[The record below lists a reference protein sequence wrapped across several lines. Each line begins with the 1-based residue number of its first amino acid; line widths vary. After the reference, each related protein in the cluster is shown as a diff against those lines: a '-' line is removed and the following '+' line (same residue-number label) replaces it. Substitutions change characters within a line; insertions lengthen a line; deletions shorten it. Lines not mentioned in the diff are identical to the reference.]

1 MFSCSPTLAYRIFV
15 FYCENFK
22 KGLNYII
29 TRNLV
34 KFKYVLLIKYLSMRL
49 NSKFNDIKL
58 NLVKVIIIGIPSYSV
73 AIFSEKIVYVVP
85 TIAMMMMIA
94 NSVEMGH
101 TTSRN
106 RIDSEDSLTEEEGA
120 QQSTDSAGGI

>member
-1 MFSCSPTLAYRIFV
+1 MI
-15 FYCENFK
+15 
-22 KGLNYII
+22 YII
-29 TRNLV
+29 NRKLV
-34 KFKYVLLIKYLSMRL
+34 KFKYVFLVKYLSMRL

-58 NLVKVIIIGIPSYSV
+58 NVAKIIIIGIPSYSV

-94 NSVEMGH
+94 NSVELGH

-106 RIDSEDSLTEEEGA
+106 RIDAEDSLTEEEGA

>member
-1 MFSCSPTLAYRIFV
+1 
-15 FYCENFK
+15 
-22 KGLNYII
+22 
-29 TRNLV
+29 
-34 KFKYVLLIKYLSMRL
+34 MRL
-49 NSKFNDIKL
+49 NSKFGDIKL
-58 NLVKVIIIGIPSYSV
+58 NVLKVLIIGVPSYSV

-106 RIDSEDSLTEEEGA
+106 RIDAEDPLTEEEGA
-120 QQSTDSAGGI
+120 QQSTDNAGGI

>member
-1 MFSCSPTLAYRIFV
+1 
-15 FYCENFK
+15 
-22 KGLNYII
+22 
-29 TRNLV
+29 
-34 KFKYVLLIKYLSMRL
+34 MRL
-49 NSKFNDIKL
+49 KSKFNDIKL
-58 NLVKVIIIGIPSYSV
+58 NVVKVSIIGIPSYSV

-106 RIDSEDSLTEEEGA
+106 RIDAEDPLTEEEGA
-120 QQSTDSAGGI
+120 QQSTDNAGGI